1 MTMTKIPAE
10 AEAESESESSGRS
23 ESQQRGG
30 EEFGF
35 GRDDVTM
42 GMAMVMDEV
51 MGVSMG
57 VGVGV
62 GVGVGGRPISPP
74 LSTTMSVAA
83 AGKVKQVKSKSSK
96 IKEKDGEKRKQR
108 KKIKVS
114 TTAVEVIDDEFATD
128 SKNATTT
135 TTTTAPATAT
145 ATVKRSKRREPDPTV
160 RQRQHRDRPS
170 IKIKTSLDHP
180 PVHERPSATEDAGR
194 SALRTV
200 RPRNLRPAPTTTT
213 VGGVT
218 ALKTGRMGYD
228 LPTQPHRRLP
238 ASLCSSAMIRADFS
252 MGDLEA
258 ALTLRYVARDAEL
271 IASANEEGIGGVVDP
286 VEELANAQAKKEEA
300 RRKNGVVRTLQ
311 KGRCENCGMDE
322 VRLTCG
328 PFGGFS
334 GRLVADPVGG
344 YVKPERSDH
353 VEVGQDV

>member
-1 MTMTKIPAE
+1 MTTAD
-10 AEAESESESSGRS
+10 AESDSSGGGGS
-23 ESQQRGG
+23 GLQRGG
-30 EEFGF
+30 VEF
-35 GRDDVTM
+35 GRDEVTM
-42 GMAMVMDEV
+42 GMGMGMDDVMGV
-51 MGVSMG
+51 SMGVSMG

-62 GVGVGGRPISPP
+62 GLGGRPISPP
-74 LSTTMSVAA
+74 LSSTMSVARSIGSGGGSG

-96 IKEKDGEKRKQR
+96 IKEKEGDKRKQR
-108 KKIKVS
+108 KKVKVS
-114 TTAVEVIDDEFATD
+114 TTAVEVVDDEFATD

-135 TTTTAPATAT
+135 TTTAPATATATAT

-170 IKIKTSLDHP
+170 IKVKTSLDLP
-180 PVHERPSATEDAGR
+180 PVRERPLATEDANR
-194 SALRTV
+194 SASRTV

-213 VGGVT
+213 TTVGGVT
-218 ALKTGRMGYD
+218 AFKTGRMGYD

-238 ASLCSSAMIRADFS
+238 ASLCSPAMIRADFS

-271 IASANEEGIGGVVDP
+271 IAASANEEGNGGIVDP

-322 VRLTCG
+322 VRLRVG
-328 PFGGFS
+328 PLSRGVS
-334 GRLVADPVGG
+334 TEPPWWAP
-344 YVKPERSDH
+344 
-353 VEVGQDV
+353 